1 MEYFIKQCLNRNKAS
16 RRFYIRDRSDIRFI
30 KVLLKGTFTSFLFD
44 IYTIKIILHYKTLL
58 VTLRSDKQLIIKRKR
73 IVLWKELNLG
83 FRSASFLMLSY
94 RVGIGKPLHLS
105 KFQLLKNAATF
116 KGLMRR

>member
-44 IYTIKIILHYKTLL
+44 IYTIKIILHSKTLL

-94 RVGIGKPLHLS
+94 RVGIDKPLHLS
-105 KFQLLKNAATF
+105 KLQLLKNAATF